1 MTGVLLTF
9 VAFVAAAIYITMWRK
24 KGLAFTGFICKH

>member
-9 VAFVAAAIYITMWRK
+9 AAFVAAIYITMWRK